1 MSSALRMQESCRMGY
16 LGGFRGRLLPQ
27 VFDLGADG
35 REASVRKV
43 AEVSD
48 FKALAERAA
57 GTLRAQQSP
66 AACNSVTSLLA
77 LPGSLRKTRT
87 CNITCQCD
95 ACPRSS
101 RVRVSTTRLKNL

>member
-1 MSSALRMQESCRMGY
+1 MLRLTPVKR
-16 LGGFRGRLLPQ
+16 RALPQ

-57 GTLRAQQSP
+57 GTLWP
-66 AACNSVTSLLA
+66 
-77 LPGSLRKTRT
+77 
-87 CNITCQCD
+87 
-95 ACPRSS
+95 SS
-101 RVRVSTTRLKNL
+101 RRLLTE